1 MAVRPLTRTRGAG
14 RGGSELS
21 RPILVLATRKN
32 KLKKKKG
39 KLSMCERTIKRSLQ
53 GSAATRCVMGRVSRR
68 SRRRLEGIGSV
79 FFVDVHDGQAGELD
93 DMHPHRVTRL
103 TQCKER

>member
-1 MAVRPLTRTRGAG
+1 MLEEEDPNYLDQFQYQQ
-14 RGGSELS
+14 S
-21 RPILVLATRKN
+21 
-32 KLKKKKG
+32 G
-39 KLSMCERTIKRSLQ
+39 KASKENERTIKRSLQ